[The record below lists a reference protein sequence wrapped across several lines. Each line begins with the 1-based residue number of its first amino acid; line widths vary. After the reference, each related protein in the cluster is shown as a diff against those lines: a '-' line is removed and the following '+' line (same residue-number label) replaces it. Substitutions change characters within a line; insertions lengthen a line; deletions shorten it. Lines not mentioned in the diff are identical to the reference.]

1 MMEIGAP
8 EEERRAVAG
17 GGVRTRRRALRRILQ
32 HLAVFFLWNLA
43 AGGALFLLP
52 APVGALIALLLAWL
66 LLERYL
72 LRRGRPGEKRHWA
85 VLRLRPL
92 PPRAL
97 LWTMAAVPALL
108 ATSWGLWEVY
118 VGLVRIPVETLNPY
132 AQLTG
137 TPLGRLSLALLAVGI
152 APLLEEFF
160 FRGLIQRPLER
171 RWGPARAI
179 LFTGALFAA
188 IHLLPWVFPLHLL
201 LGLAFGWVV
210 YATRSIWPGVI
221 LHAANN
227 AAALLGMGG
236 GEDPVARPTI
246 WDVGIGA
253 DWWTG
258 LALLLAGTLMSVWVA
273 RGLWAAARS

>member
-1 MMEIGAP
+1 GEQ
-8 EEERRAVAG
+8 RR
-17 GGVRTRRRALRRILQ
+17 
-32 HLAVFFLWNLA
+32 
-43 AGGALFLLP
+43 
-52 APVGALIALLLAWL
+52 
-66 LLERYL
+66 
-72 LRRGRPGEKRHWA
+72 WA

-97 LWTMAAVPALL
+97 LWTLAAVPALL

-118 VGLVRIPVETLNPY
+118 VGLVRVPAETLNPY

-137 TPLGRLSLALLAVGI
+137 TPLGSLSLALLAVGV

-160 FRGLIQRPLER
+160 FRGLIQQPLER

-188 IHLLPWVFPLHLL
+188 IHLLPWIFPLHLF

-227 AAALLGMGG
+227 AAALLGLEG

-246 WDVGIGA
+246 WEVGFGV

-258 LALLLAGTLMSVWVA
+258 LALLTAGAVMCVWVA
-273 RGLWAAARS
+273 RGLWAASRS